1 MALNLSDIKAE
12 IRAYIRDQFSQ
23 PVVEQSV
30 PDSKSVRRVN
40 GAIETYIAFH
50 FGDLQRMYRG
60 GQGFSGTRYNDHEL
74 PIYFQSVAPTAEIAS
89 ATADRVVDV
98 MLGADFKFTGQV
110 RKRPGGG
117 MFPIVESN
125 AATEAYQFPSSFAI
139 TVNLLEKE

>member
-12 IRAYIRDQFSQ
+12 IREYIRDQFSQ

-30 PDSKSVRRVN
+30 PDYKSVRREA
-40 GAIETYIAFH
+40 GAIVPYIAFH

-74 PIYFQSVAPTAEIAS
+74 PIYFQAIAS
-89 ATADRVVDV
+89 TPEKASAIADRVIDV
-98 MLGADFKFTGQV
+98 MLGADFEFTGQI

-125 AATEAYQFPSSFAI
+125 AATEAYQFPSSFAV
-139 TVNLLEKE
+139 TVNLLDTD